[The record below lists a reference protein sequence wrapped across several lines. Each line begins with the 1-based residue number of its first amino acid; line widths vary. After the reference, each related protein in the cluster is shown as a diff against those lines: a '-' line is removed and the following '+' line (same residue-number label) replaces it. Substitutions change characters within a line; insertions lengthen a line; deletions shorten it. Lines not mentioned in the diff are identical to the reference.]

1 MAVERVY
8 APQRTAMN
16 IEEIL
21 NASLT
26 KSDKMRRLFD
36 EGKTRKEVALLL
48 GVGYGFVQ
56 NVYAK
61 YNASRPLSGEGDFVF
76 SRTFGIELEI
86 VHGNKRQLRDAI
98 RARGIACEIEGYN
111 HSTRR
116 HWKIVS
122 DASVRGGYELVS
134 PVLKGR
140 DGLGEVKAV
149 CAALSEVGALINKSC
164 GFHAH
169 FGTEDF
175 KDSISVWRN
184 LYINYAT
191 LEDDIDAFMPPSRRN
206 NSYCASLKICRW
218 REKMDAA
225 RTLVELEKAITKRSR
240 YFKLNSQSYW
250 RHGTVE
256 FRQHSGT
263 IEFDKI
269 KNWLLFCARLVELSK
284 RERLDCGG
292 ERALAKLLDRGLA
305 AFYKQRKQKF
315 ERI

>member
-1 MAVERVY
+1 
-8 APQRTAMN
+8 MN

-21 NASLT
+21 NSSLT

-61 YNASRPLSGEGDFVF
+61 YNANRPLSREGGFVF
-76 SRTFGIELEI
+76 SRSFGIELEI
-86 VHGNKRQLRDAI
+86 VHRNQRQLRDAI
-98 RARGIACEIEGYN
+98 RSRGIPCEIEGYN

-116 HWKIVS
+116 YWKIVS
-122 DASVRGGYELVS
+122 DASVNGGYELVS
-134 PVLKGR
+134 PVLKGQS
-140 DGLGEVKAV
+140 GLDEVKAV
-149 CAALSEVGALINKSC
+149 CEALSEVGALINKSC

-169 FGTEDF
+169 FGTDDF
-175 KDSISVWRN
+175 KESISVWRN

-191 LEDDIDAFMPPSRRN
+191 LEEDIDAFMPPSRRRN
-206 NSYCASLKICRW
+206 TYCASLKVRGW
-218 REKMDAA
+218 REKMENA

-269 KNWLLFCARLVELSK
+269 RNWLLFCARFIEPSK
-284 RERLDCGG
+284 RERLGCGG

-305 AFYKQRKQKF
+305 AFYKQRKQKL
-315 ERI
+315 EGR

>member
-1 MAVERVY
+1 
-8 APQRTAMN
+8 
-16 IEEIL
+16 
-21 NASLT
+21 
-26 KSDKMRRLFD
+26 MRRLFD
-36 EGKTRKEVALLL
+36 EGKSRKEVALLL

-61 YNASRPLSGEGDFVF
+61 YFSNRPLSQEGDFVF
-76 SRTFGIELEI
+76 NRSFGIELEI
-86 VHGNKRQLRDAI
+86 IHNNKRELCDAI
-98 RARGIACEIEGYN
+98 RARGVLCEIEGYN

-122 DASVRGGYELVS
+122 DASVNGGYELVS
-134 PVLKGR
+134 PVLKGQR
-140 DGLGEVKAV
+140 GLDEVKAV
-149 CAALSEVGALINKSC
+149 SEALAEVGAMINRSC
-164 GFHAH
+164 GFHSH
-169 FGTEDF
+169 FGTDDF

-191 LEDDIDAFMPPSRRN
+191 LEEDIDAFMPPSRRHN
-206 NSYCASLKICRW
+206 RYCSSLKVRSW
-218 REKMDAA
+218 RSKMENAQ
-225 RTLVELEKAITKRSR
+225 TLVDLERAVTNRSR

-269 KNWLLFCARLVELSK
+269 KNWLLFCARFVDFSK
-284 RERLDCGG
+284 REKLDRGG
-292 ERALAKLLDRGLA
+292 ERALEKFLDRDLA

-315 ERI
+315 ERR

>member
-1 MAVERVY
+1 
-8 APQRTAMN
+8 MN

-21 NASLT
+21 NSNLT
-26 KSDKMRRLFD
+26 KSDKMRCLFD

-61 YNASRPLSGEGDFVF
+61 YNANRPLSREGGFVF
-76 SRTFGIELEI
+76 SRSFGIELEI
-86 VHGNKRQLRDAI
+86 VHRNQRQLRDAI
-98 RARGIACEIEGYN
+98 RSRGILCEIEGYN

-116 HWKIVS
+116 YWKIVS
-122 DASVRGGYELVS
+122 DASVNGGYELVS
-134 PVLKGR
+134 PVLKGQS
-140 DGLGEVKAV
+140 GLDEVKAV
-149 CAALSEVGALINKSC
+149 CEALSEVGALINKSC

-169 FGTEDF
+169 FGTDDF
-175 KDSISVWRN
+175 KESVSVWRN

-191 LEDDIDAFMPPSRRN
+191 LEEDIDAFMPPSRRRN
-206 NSYCASLKICRW
+206 TYCASLKVRGW
-218 REKMDAA
+218 REKMENA

-269 KNWLLFCARLVELSK
+269 RNWLLFCARLVELSK
-284 RERLDCGG
+284 RERLGCGG
-292 ERALAKLLDRGLA
+292 ERTLAKLLDRGLA

-315 ERI
+315 ERR

>member
-1 MAVERVY
+1 
-8 APQRTAMN
+8 MN

-21 NASLT
+21 NSNLT

-61 YNASRPLSGEGDFVF
+61 YFSNRPLSVEGGFVF
-76 SRTFGIELEI
+76 SRSFGIELEI
-86 VHGNKRQLRDAI
+86 VHRNQRQLRDAI
-98 RARGIACEIEGYN
+98 RSRGIACEIEGYN

-116 HWKIVS
+116 YWKIVS
-122 DASVRGGYELVS
+122 DASVNGGYELVS
-134 PVLKGR
+134 PVLKGQS
-140 DGLGEVKAV
+140 GLDEVKAV
-149 CAALSEVGALINKSC
+149 CEALSEVGAWINKSC

-169 FGTEDF
+169 FGTDDF
-175 KDSISVWRN
+175 KESISVWRN

-191 LEDDIDAFMPPSRRN
+191 LEEDIDAFMPPSRRRN
-206 NSYCASLKICRW
+206 TYCASLKVRGW
-218 REKMDAA
+218 REKMENA
-225 RTLVELEKAITKRSR
+225 RTLVELEKAITNRSR

-269 KNWLLFCARLVELSK
+269 RNWLLFCARLVELSK
-284 RERLDCGG
+284 RERLGCGG

-315 ERI
+315 ERR

>member
-1 MAVERVY
+1 
-8 APQRTAMN
+8 MN

-21 NASLT
+21 SSSLT

-61 YNASRPLSGEGDFVF
+61 YFSNRPLSVEGGFVF
-76 SRTFGIELEI
+76 SRSFGIELEI
-86 VHGNKRQLRDAI
+86 VHRNQRQLRDAI
-98 RARGIACEIEGYN
+98 RSRGIACEIEGYN

-116 HWKIVS
+116 YWKIVS
-122 DASVRGGYELVS
+122 DASVNGGYELVS
-134 PVLKGR
+134 PVLKGQS
-140 DGLGEVKAV
+140 GLDEVKAV
-149 CAALSEVGALINKSC
+149 CEALSEVGALINKSC

-169 FGTEDF
+169 FGTDDF
-175 KDSISVWRN
+175 KESISVWRN

-191 LEDDIDAFMPPSRRN
+191 LEEDIDAFMPPSRRRN
-206 NSYCASLKICRW
+206 TYCASLKVCGW
-218 REKMDAA
+218 CEKMENA

-269 KNWLLFCARLVELSK
+269 RNWLLFCARLVELSK
-284 RERLDCGG
+284 RERLGCGG

-315 ERI
+315 ERR

>member
-1 MAVERVY
+1 MRVVNNY
-8 APQRTAMN
+8 TTMTT
-16 IEEIL
+16 EEIISSEL
-21 NASLT
+21 S

-36 EGKTRKEVALLL
+36 VGKTRKEVALLL

-61 YNASRPLSGEGDFVF
+61 YFNNRPLPQVGDFIF
-76 SRTFGIELEI
+76 NRTFGIELEI
-86 VHGNKRQLRDAI
+86 VHRNKTKLRDAI
-98 RARGIACEIEGYN
+98 RHRGVACEIEGYN
-111 HSTRR
+111 HNTRR

-122 DASVRGGYELVS
+122 DASVNGGYELVS
-134 PVLKGR
+134 PVLKGF
-140 DGLGEVKAV
+140 DGLREVKLV
-149 CAALSEVGALINKSC
+149 CEALEKVSATVNKTC

-175 KDSISVWRN
+175 REAIKVWRN

-191 LEDDIDAFMPPSRRN
+191 LESDIDAFMPPSRRHN
-206 NSYCASLKICRW
+206 FYCKTLKVTGW
-218 REKMDAA
+218 KAKMQAA
-225 RTLVELEKAITKRSR
+225 QTLVELEQAITARNR

-263 IEFDKI
+263 VEFEKI
-269 KNWLLFCARLVELSK
+269 KNWLLFCARFIELSK
-284 RERLDCGG
+284 KETLNNGG
-292 ERALAKLLDRGLA
+292 KRALAKLLDSKLA
-305 AFYKQRKQKF
+305 SFYKQRKQKF

>member
-1 MAVERVY
+1 
-8 APQRTAMN
+8 MN

-21 NASLT
+21 NSNLT

-61 YNASRPLSGEGDFVF
+61 YFSNRPLSVEGGFVF
-76 SRTFGIELEI
+76 SRSFGIELEI
-86 VHGNKRQLRDAI
+86 VHRNQRQLRDAI
-98 RARGIACEIEGYN
+98 RSRGILCEIEGYN

-116 HWKIVS
+116 YWKIVS
-122 DASVRGGYELVS
+122 DASVNGGYELVS
-134 PVLKGR
+134 PVLKGQS
-140 DGLGEVKAV
+140 GLDEVKAV
-149 CAALSEVGALINKSC
+149 CEALSEVGALINKSC

-169 FGTEDF
+169 FGTDDF
-175 KDSISVWRN
+175 KESISVWRN

-191 LEDDIDAFMPPSRRN
+191 LEEDIDAFMPPSRRRN
-206 NSYCASLKICRW
+206 TYCASLKVRGW
-218 REKMDAA
+218 HEKMENA

-269 KNWLLFCARLVELSK
+269 RNWLLFCARLVELSK
-284 RERLDCGG
+284 RERLGCGG

-315 ERI
+315 ERR

>member
-1 MAVERVY
+1 MY
-8 APQRTAMN
+8 AHNKKTAMN

-21 NASLT
+21 NSNLT

-61 YNASRPLSGEGDFVF
+61 YNANRPLSREGGFVF
-76 SRTFGIELEI
+76 SRSFGIELEI
-86 VHGNKRQLRDAI
+86 VHRNQRQLRDAI
-98 RARGIACEIEGYN
+98 RSRGILCEIEGYN

-116 HWKIVS
+116 YWKIVS
-122 DASVRGGYELVS
+122 DASVNGGYELVS
-134 PVLKGR
+134 PVLKGQS
-140 DGLGEVKAV
+140 GLDEVKAV
-149 CAALSEVGALINKSC
+149 CEALSEVGALINKSC

-169 FGTEDF
+169 FGTDDF
-175 KDSISVWRN
+175 KESVSVWRN

-191 LEDDIDAFMPPSRRN
+191 LEEDIDAFMPPSRRRN
-206 NSYCASLKICRW
+206 TYCASLKVRGW
-218 REKMDAA
+218 REKMENA
-225 RTLVELEKAITKRSR
+225 RTLVDLEKAITKRSR

-269 KNWLLFCARLVELSK
+269 RNWLLFCARLVELSK
-284 RERLDCGG
+284 RERLGCGG
-292 ERALAKLLDRGLA
+292 ERTLAKLLDRGLA

-315 ERI
+315 ERR

>member
-1 MAVERVY
+1 
-8 APQRTAMN
+8 MN
-16 IEEIL
+16 VEEIL
-21 NASLT
+21 NSSLT

-61 YNASRPLSGEGDFVF
+61 YFSNRPLSVEGGFVF
-76 SRTFGIELEI
+76 SRSFGIELEI
-86 VHGNKRQLRDAI
+86 VHRKQRQLRDAI
-98 RARGIACEIEGYN
+98 RSRGIPCEIEGYN

-116 HWKIVS
+116 YWKIVS
-122 DASVRGGYELVS
+122 DASVNGGYELVS
-134 PVLKGR
+134 PVLKGQS
-140 DGLGEVKAV
+140 GLDEVKAV
-149 CAALSEVGALINKSC
+149 CEALSEVGALINKSC

-169 FGTEDF
+169 FGTDDF
-175 KDSISVWRN
+175 KESISVWRN
-184 LYINYAT
+184 LYTNYAT
-191 LEDDIDAFMPPSRRN
+191 LEEDIDAFMPPSRRRN
-206 NSYCASLKICRW
+206 TYCASLKVRGW
-218 REKMDAA
+218 REKMENA
-225 RTLVELEKAITKRSR
+225 RTLVELEKAITNRSR

-269 KNWLLFCARLVELSK
+269 RNWLMFCARFIELSK
-284 RERLDCGG
+284 RERLGYGG

-315 ERI
+315 ERR

>member
-1 MAVERVY
+1 M
-8 APQRTAMN
+8 
-16 IEEIL
+16 
-21 NASLT
+21 
-26 KSDKMRRLFD
+26 
-36 EGKTRKEVALLL
+36 

-61 YNASRPLSGEGDFVF
+61 YFSNRPLSVEGGFVF
-76 SRTFGIELEI
+76 SRSFGIELEI
-86 VHGNKRQLRDAI
+86 VHRNQRQLRDAI
-98 RARGIACEIEGYN
+98 RSRGIACEIEGYN

-116 HWKIVS
+116 YWKIVS
-122 DASVRGGYELVS
+122 DASVNGGYELVS
-134 PVLKGR
+134 PVLKGQS
-140 DGLGEVKAV
+140 GLDEVKAV
-149 CAALSEVGALINKSC
+149 CEALSEVGALINKSC

-169 FGTEDF
+169 FGTDDF
-175 KDSISVWRN
+175 KESISVWRN

-191 LEDDIDAFMPPSRRN
+191 LEEDIDAFMPPSRRRN
-206 NSYCASLKICRW
+206 TYCASLKVCGW
-218 REKMDAA
+218 CEKMENA

-269 KNWLLFCARLVELSK
+269 RNWLLFCARLVELSK
-284 RERLDCGG
+284 RERLGCGG

-315 ERI
+315 ERR

>member
-1 MAVERVY
+1 
-8 APQRTAMN
+8 
-16 IEEIL
+16 
-21 NASLT
+21 
-26 KSDKMRRLFD
+26 MRRLFD
-36 EGKTRKEVALLL
+36 EGKSRKEVALLL

-61 YNASRPLSGEGDFVF
+61 YFSNRPLSQEGDFVF
-76 SRTFGIELEI
+76 NRSFGIELEI
-86 VHGNKRQLRDAI
+86 IHNNKRELCDAI
-98 RARGIACEIEGYN
+98 RARGVLCEIEGYN

-122 DASVRGGYELVS
+122 DASVNGGYELVS
-134 PVLKGR
+134 PVLKGQR
-140 DGLGEVKAV
+140 GLDEVKAV
-149 CAALSEVGALINKSC
+149 SEALAEVGAMINKSC
-164 GFHAH
+164 GFHSH
-169 FGTEDF
+169 FGTDDF

-191 LEDDIDAFMPPSRRN
+191 LEEDIDAFMPPSRRHN
-206 NSYCASLKICRW
+206 RYCSSLKVRDW
-218 REKMDAA
+218 RSKMENAQ
-225 RTLVELEKAITKRSR
+225 TLVDLERAVTNRSR

-269 KNWLLFCARLVELSK
+269 KNWLLFCARFVDFSK
-284 RERLDCGG
+284 REKLDRGG
-292 ERALAKLLDRGLA
+292 ERALEKFLDRDLA

-315 ERI
+315 ERR

>member
-1 MAVERVY
+1 
-8 APQRTAMN
+8 MN

-21 NASLT
+21 NSNLT

-36 EGKTRKEVALLL
+36 EGKSRKEVALLL

-61 YNASRPLSGEGDFVF
+61 YFSNRPLSQEGDFVF
-76 SRTFGIELEI
+76 NRSFGIELEI
-86 VHGNKRQLRDAI
+86 IHNNKRELCDAI
-98 RARGIACEIEGYN
+98 RARGVLCEIEGYN

-122 DASVRGGYELVS
+122 DASVNGGYELVS
-134 PVLKGR
+134 PVLKGQR
-140 DGLGEVKAV
+140 GLDEVKAV
-149 CAALSEVGALINKSC
+149 SEALAEVGAMINKSC
-164 GFHAH
+164 GFHSH
-169 FGTEDF
+169 FGTDDF

-191 LEDDIDAFMPPSRRN
+191 LEEDIDAFMPPSRRHN
-206 NSYCASLKICRW
+206 RYCSSLKVCNW
-218 REKMDAA
+218 REKMDSAQ
-225 RTLVELEKAITKRSR
+225 TLIDIERSVTNRSR

-263 IEFDKI
+263 IEYDKI
-269 KNWLLFCARLVELSK
+269 KNWLLFCARFVDFSK
-284 RERLDCGG
+284 REKLDRGG
-292 ERALAKLLDRGLA
+292 ERALEKFLDRGLSD
-305 AFYKQRKQKF
+305 FYKQRKQKF
-315 ERI
+315 ERR

>member
-1 MAVERVY
+1 M
-8 APQRTAMN
+8 
-16 IEEIL
+16 
-21 NASLT
+21 
-26 KSDKMRRLFD
+26 
-36 EGKTRKEVALLL
+36 

-61 YNASRPLSGEGDFVF
+61 YNANRPLSREGGFVF
-76 SRTFGIELEI
+76 SRSFGIELEI
-86 VHGNKRQLRDAI
+86 VHRNQRQLRDAI
-98 RARGIACEIEGYN
+98 RSRGIACEIEGYN

-116 HWKIVS
+116 YWKIVS
-122 DASVRGGYELVS
+122 DASVNGGYELVS
-134 PVLKGR
+134 PVLKGES
-140 DGLGEVKAV
+140 GLDEVKAV
-149 CAALSEVGALINKSC
+149 CEALSEVGALINKSC

-169 FGTEDF
+169 FGTDDF
-175 KDSISVWRN
+175 KESISVWRN

-191 LEDDIDAFMPPSRRN
+191 LEEDIDAFMPPSRRRN
-206 NSYCASLKICRW
+206 TYCASLKVRGW
-218 REKMDAA
+218 REKMENA

-269 KNWLLFCARLVELSK
+269 RNWLLFCARLIELSK
-284 RERLDCGG
+284 RERLGCGG

-305 AFYKQRKQKF
+305 AFYKQRKQKL
-315 ERI
+315 EGR

>member
-1 MAVERVY
+1 
-8 APQRTAMN
+8 MN

-21 NASLT
+21 NSNLT

-61 YNASRPLSGEGDFVF
+61 YNANRPLSREGGFVF
-76 SRTFGIELEI
+76 SRSFGIELEI
-86 VHGNKRQLRDAI
+86 VHRNQRQLRDAI
-98 RARGIACEIEGYN
+98 RSRGILCEIEGYN

-116 HWKIVS
+116 YWKIVS
-122 DASVRGGYELVS
+122 DASVNGGYELVS
-134 PVLKGR
+134 PVLKGQS
-140 DGLGEVKAV
+140 GLDEVKAV
-149 CAALSEVGALINKSC
+149 CEALSEVGALINKSC

-169 FGTEDF
+169 FGTDDF
-175 KDSISVWRN
+175 KESVSVWRN

-191 LEDDIDAFMPPSRRN
+191 LEEDIDAFMPPSRRRN
-206 NSYCASLKICRW
+206 TYCASLKVRGW
-218 REKMDAA
+218 REKMENA

-269 KNWLLFCARLVELSK
+269 RNWLLFCARLVELSK
-284 RERLDCGG
+284 RERLGCGG
-292 ERALAKLLDRGLA
+292 ERTLAKLLDRGLA

-315 ERI
+315 ERR

>member
-1 MAVERVY
+1 
-8 APQRTAMN
+8 MN

-21 NASLT
+21 NSNLT

-61 YNASRPLSGEGDFVF
+61 YNANRPLSREGGFVF
-76 SRTFGIELEI
+76 SRSFGIELEI
-86 VHGNKRQLRDAI
+86 VHRNQRQLRDAI
-98 RARGIACEIEGYN
+98 RSRGILCEIEGYN

-116 HWKIVS
+116 YWKIVS
-122 DASVRGGYELVS
+122 DASVNGGYELVS
-134 PVLKGR
+134 PVLKGQS
-140 DGLGEVKAV
+140 GLDEVKAV
-149 CAALSEVGALINKSC
+149 CEALSEVGALINKSC

-169 FGTEDF
+169 FGTDDF
-175 KDSISVWRN
+175 KESVSVWRN

-191 LEDDIDAFMPPSRRN
+191 LEEDIDAFMPPSRRRN
-206 NSYCASLKICRW
+206 TYCASLKVRGW
-218 REKMDAA
+218 REKMENA

-269 KNWLLFCARLVELSK
+269 RNWLLFCARLVELSK
-284 RERLDCGG
+284 RERLGCGG
-292 ERALAKLLDRGLA
+292 ARTLAKLLDRGLA

-315 ERI
+315 ERR

>member
-1 MAVERVY
+1 
-8 APQRTAMN
+8 MN

-21 NASLT
+21 SSSLT

-61 YNASRPLSGEGDFVF
+61 YFSNRPLSVEGGFVF
-76 SRTFGIELEI
+76 SRSFGIELEI
-86 VHGNKRQLRDAI
+86 VHRNQRQLRDAI
-98 RARGIACEIEGYN
+98 RSRGIACEIEGYN

-116 HWKIVS
+116 YWKIVS
-122 DASVRGGYELVS
+122 DASVNGGYELVS
-134 PVLKGR
+134 PVLKGQS
-140 DGLGEVKAV
+140 GLDEVKVV
-149 CAALSEVGALINKSC
+149 CEALSEVGALINKSC

-169 FGTEDF
+169 FGTDDF
-175 KDSISVWRN
+175 KESISVWRN

-191 LEDDIDAFMPPSRRN
+191 LEEDVDAFMPPSRRRN
-206 NSYCASLKICRW
+206 TYCASLKVCGW
-218 REKMDAA
+218 REKMENA
-225 RTLVELEKAITKRSR
+225 RTLVELEKAITNRSR

-269 KNWLLFCARLVELSK
+269 RNWLLFCARFVELSK
-284 RERLDCGG
+284 RERLECGG
-292 ERALAKLLDRGLA
+292 ERALAKLLDSGLA

-315 ERI
+315 ERR

>member
-1 MAVERVY
+1 MY
-8 APQRTAMN
+8 AHNKKAAMN

-21 NASLT
+21 NSSLT

-61 YNASRPLSGEGDFVF
+61 YFSNRPLSSEGDFIF
-76 SRTFGIELEI
+76 NRSFGIELEI
-86 VHGNKRQLRDAI
+86 IHGNKRQLREAI
-98 RARGIACEIEGYN
+98 RSRGISCEIEGYN
-111 HSTRR
+111 HSTRG

-122 DASVRGGYELVS
+122 DASVNGGYELVS

-140 DGLGEVKAV
+140 RGLDEVKTV
-149 CAALSEVGALINKSC
+149 CEALAEVGAMINKSC

-191 LEDDIDAFMPPSRRN
+191 LEEDIDAFMPPSRRQN
-206 NSYCASLKICRW
+206 TYCASLKVRGW
-218 REKMDAA
+218 REKMENA
-225 RTLVELEKAITKRSR
+225 RTLIELEKSITKRSR

-263 IEFDKI
+263 VEFDKI
-269 KNWLLFCARLVELSK
+269 KNWLIFCARMIELSK
-284 RERLDCGG
+284 RERLSYGG
-292 ERALAKLLDRGLA
+292 ERALAKLLDSELA

>member
-1 MAVERVY
+1 
-8 APQRTAMN
+8 MN

-21 NASLT
+21 NSNLT

-61 YNASRPLSGEGDFVF
+61 YFSNRPLSVEGDFVF
-76 SRTFGIELEI
+76 SRSFGIELEI
-86 VHGNKRQLRDAI
+86 VHRNQRQLRDAI
-98 RARGIACEIEGYN
+98 RSRGIACEIEGYN

-116 HWKIVS
+116 YWKIVS
-122 DASVRGGYELVS
+122 DASVNGGYELVS
-134 PVLKGR
+134 PVLKGQS
-140 DGLGEVKAV
+140 GLDEVKTV
-149 CAALSEVGALINKSC
+149 CEALSEVGALINKSC

-169 FGTEDF
+169 FGTDDF
-175 KDSISVWRN
+175 KESISVWRN

-191 LEDDIDAFMPPSRRN
+191 LEEDIDAFMPPSRRRN
-206 NSYCASLKICRW
+206 TYCASLKVRGW
-218 REKMDAA
+218 REKMEYAH
-225 RTLVELEKAITKRSR
+225 TLVELEKAITKRSR

-269 KNWLLFCARLVELSK
+269 RNWLLFCARLVELSK
-284 RERLDCGG
+284 RERLGCGG

-315 ERI
+315 ERR

>member
-1 MAVERVY
+1 
-8 APQRTAMN
+8 MN

-21 NASLT
+21 NSSLT

-61 YNASRPLSGEGDFVF
+61 YNANRPLSREGGFVF
-76 SRTFGIELEI
+76 SRSFGIELEI
-86 VHGNKRQLRDAI
+86 VHRNQRQLRDAI
-98 RARGIACEIEGYN
+98 RSRSIACEIEGYN

-116 HWKIVS
+116 YWKIVS
-122 DASVRGGYELVS
+122 DASVNGGYELVS
-134 PVLKGR
+134 PVLKGES
-140 DGLGEVKAV
+140 GLDEVKAV
-149 CAALSEVGALINKSC
+149 CEALSEVGALINKSC

-169 FGTEDF
+169 FGTDDF
-175 KDSISVWRN
+175 KESISVWRN

-191 LEDDIDAFMPPSRRN
+191 LEEDIDAFMPPSRRRN
-206 NSYCASLKICRW
+206 TYCASLKVRGW
-218 REKMDAA
+218 REKMENA

-269 KNWLLFCARLVELSK
+269 RNWLLFCARLVELSK
-284 RERLDCGG
+284 RERLGCGG

-315 ERI
+315 ERR

>member
-1 MAVERVY
+1 
-8 APQRTAMN
+8 MN

-21 NASLT
+21 NSNLT

-61 YNASRPLSGEGDFVF
+61 YFSNRPLSVEGGFVF

-86 VHGNKRQLRDAI
+86 VHRNQRQLRDAI
-98 RARGIACEIEGYN
+98 RSRGILCEIEGYN

-116 HWKIVS
+116 YWKIVS
-122 DASVRGGYELVS
+122 DASVNGGYELVS
-134 PVLKGR
+134 PVLKGQS
-140 DGLGEVKAV
+140 GLDEVKAV
-149 CAALSEVGALINKSC
+149 CEALSEVGALINKSC

-169 FGTEDF
+169 FGTDDF
-175 KDSISVWRN
+175 KESISVWRN

-191 LEDDIDAFMPPSRRN
+191 LEEDIDAFMPPSRRRN
-206 NSYCASLKICRW
+206 TYCASLKVRGW
-218 REKMDAA
+218 REKMENV
-225 RTLVELEKAITKRSR
+225 RTLVELEKAITNRSR

-269 KNWLLFCARLVELSK
+269 RNWLLFCARFVELSK
-284 RERLDCGG
+284 RERLECGG
-292 ERALAKLLDRGLA
+292 ERALAKLLDSGLA

-315 ERI
+315 ERR

>member
-1 MAVERVY
+1 
-8 APQRTAMN
+8 MN

-21 NASLT
+21 NSNLT

-36 EGKTRKEVALLL
+36 EGKSRKEVALLL

-61 YNASRPLSGEGDFVF
+61 YFSNRPLSQEGDFVF
-76 SRTFGIELEI
+76 NRSFGIELEI
-86 VHGNKRQLRDAI
+86 IHNNKRELCDAI
-98 RARGIACEIEGYN
+98 RARGVLCEIEGYN

-122 DASVRGGYELVS
+122 DASVNGGYELVS
-134 PVLKGR
+134 PVLKDQR
-140 DGLGEVKAV
+140 GLDEVKAV
-149 CAALSEVGALINKSC
+149 SEALAEVGAMINKSC
-164 GFHAH
+164 GFHSH
-169 FGTEDF
+169 LGTDDF
-175 KDSISVWRN
+175 KESVSVWRN

-191 LEDDIDAFMPPSRRN
+191 LEEDIDAFMPPSRRHN
-206 NSYCASLKICRW
+206 RYCSSLKVRGW
-218 REKMDAA
+218 RSKMENAQ
-225 RTLVELEKAITKRSR
+225 TLVDLERAVTNRSR

-269 KNWLLFCARLVELSK
+269 KNWLLFCARFVDFSK
-284 RERLDCGG
+284 REKLDRGG
-292 ERALAKLLDRGLA
+292 ERALEKFLDRGLA

-315 ERI
+315 ERR

>member
-1 MAVERVY
+1 MY
-8 APQRTAMN
+8 AHNKKTAMN

-21 NASLT
+21 NSNLT

-36 EGKTRKEVALLL
+36 EGKSRKEVALLL

-61 YNASRPLSGEGDFVF
+61 YFSNRPLSPEGDFVF
-76 SRTFGIELEI
+76 SRSFGIELEI
-86 VHGNKRQLRDAI
+86 IHNNKRELCDAV
-98 RARGIACEIEGYN
+98 RSRGISCEIEGYN
-111 HSTRR
+111 HSTRC

-122 DASVRGGYELVS
+122 DASVNGGYELVS
-134 PVLKGR
+134 PVLKGQR
-140 DGLGEVKAV
+140 GLDEIKAV
-149 CAALSEVGALINKSC
+149 CEALAEVGALINKSC

-169 FGTEDF
+169 FGTDDF

-191 LEDDIDAFMPPSRRN
+191 LEEDIDAFMPPSRRHN
-206 NSYCASLKICRW
+206 RYCSSLKVRNW
-218 REKMDAA
+218 REKMDSAQ
-225 RTLVELEKAITKRSR
+225 TLVDLERAVTNRSR

-269 KNWLLFCARLVELSK
+269 KNWLLFCARFVDFSK
-284 RERLDCGG
+284 RERLDRGG
-292 ERALAKLLDRGLA
+292 ECALEKFLDRGLA
-305 AFYKQRKQKF
+305 DFYKQRKQKF
-315 ERI
+315 ERR

>member
-1 MAVERVY
+1 
-8 APQRTAMN
+8 MN

-21 NASLT
+21 NSNLT

-61 YNASRPLSGEGDFVF
+61 YFSNRPLSVEGGFVF

-86 VHGNKRQLRDAI
+86 VHRNQRQLRDAI
-98 RARGIACEIEGYN
+98 RSRGILCEIEGYN

-116 HWKIVS
+116 YWKIVS
-122 DASVRGGYELVS
+122 DASVNGGYELVS
-134 PVLKGR
+134 PVLKGQS
-140 DGLGEVKAV
+140 GLDEVKAV
-149 CAALSEVGALINKSC
+149 CEALSEVGALINKSC

-169 FGTEDF
+169 FGTDDF
-175 KDSISVWRN
+175 KESISVWRN

-191 LEDDIDAFMPPSRRN
+191 LEEDIDAFMPPSRRRN
-206 NSYCASLKICRW
+206 TYCASLKVRGW
-218 REKMDAA
+218 HEKMENA

-269 KNWLLFCARLVELSK
+269 RNWLLFCARLVELSK
-284 RERLDCGG
+284 RERLGCGG

-315 ERI
+315 ERR